1 MSHTAG
7 FSKVGQRSIYE
18 ADNQRNVPFS
28 EIRERQRYKEG
39 PPGSHMPDDTKDK
52 RSISNRLGREEQR
65 ERRHEAPYNPEA
77 ELSKMDPT
85 APAVLH
91 GNQPSRGAQVDKDLQ
106 YDDELRLREKG
117 YK

>member
-7 FSKVGQRSIYE
+7 FSNVGQRSIYE

-39 PPGSHMPDDTKDK
+39 PPGSNMPDDTKDR
-52 RSISNRLGREEQR
+52 RSISNHLGREEQPG
-65 ERRHEAPYNPEA
+65 RRNKLPYNPEA
-77 ELSKMDPT
+77 ELGKMDPT
-85 APAVLH
+85 APAILH

-106 YDDELRLREKG
+106 HDDELRMQEKG
-117 YK
+117 YR